1 MLYSLQS
8 KWEDRQMS
16 THEDRLTALEQAS
29 VSRAE
34 LTEAINRLERQ
45 QAQTLRDRSHET
57 AITLGILTDD
67 VRILKENVQAIRVKV
82 NEGFPDL
89 SQELYSIEEKLTKR
103 FVSLEGKLEQ
113 QGQDIKDHGKL
124 LQQIL
129 DRLPPVS

>member
-1 MLYSLQS
+1 
-8 KWEDRQMS
+8 MS

>member
-1 MLYSLQS
+1 
-8 KWEDRQMS
+8 MS

-67 VRILKENVQAIRVKV
+67 VRILKENVHAIRVKV

-103 FVSLEGKLEQ
+103 FVSLEGKIEQRFISLEGKFDQVMQ
-113 QGQDIKDHGKL
+113 QLALISTKLDQGK
-124 LQQIL
+124 
-129 DRLPPVS
+129 